1 MCICWASLLAQTVK
15 HRPAMQETWVPSL
28 DREDPLEEGVAS
40 YSSILA
46 WRILANSLWGGNE
59 LDTTEQLSGE
69 GNGNPLQRSCLERIR
84 DGHRL
89 KRLSMHACT
98 GEGNGNPLHCSCLE
112 NPRDRGAWWAAVYG
126 AAQSRTWLK
135 RLSSSSRATK
145 QAQCVSVSPRLL
157 IYLPLPSPCSPW

>member
-1 MCICWASLLAQTVK
+1 MLGFPAGSDGKASACNAGDL
-15 HRPAMQETWVPSL
+15 
-28 DREDPLEEGVAS
+28 G
-40 YSSILA
+40 SILGSG
-46 WRILANSLWGGNE
+46 RSPGGGRGIL
-59 LDTTEQLSGE
+59 
-69 GNGNPLQRSCLERIR
+69 LQHSCLKDSCQQSMGSQWI
-84 DGHRL
+84 GHNWATKWRRKWQPTPAFLPRENPRWTLL

-98 GEGNGNPLHCSCLE
+98 GEGSGNPLHCSCLE

-157 IYLPLPSPCSPW
+157 NYLPLPSPCSPW